1 VRCRGAVYGTGQPT
15 SCTTSRVLVLDGS
28 CRHFRGTPSRSGG
41 SSADVQGSASASWRQ
56 RRPRPVQRRVVQRR
70 PKAHTRASDKR
81 SSAASRR
88 PTRCGTSLMV
98 PNRSMKKSR
107 VMPDMARLGDPA
119 QTSSQC
125 WKMDRNDPAPRLGK
139 RSASGGGPAAPVP
152 GLCRG
157 ASRSEWRRRSNPGML
172 VSPAT
177 RGSCCRRKHSRGPT
191 AAASRRFFMAKVG
204 YEVIGALLRATRG
217 ALEPA
222 ESRRGPAIAVAAG
235 DDYGPHPIRV
245 RRSSHSL
252 VDDRVQQRTLVRQL
266 GIVRIRHTAPRLS

>member
-1 VRCRGAVYGTGQPT
+1 MSEIGCLQSHAVASTMH
-15 SCTTSRVLVLDGS
+15 LIL
-28 CRHFRGTPSRSGG
+28 RHAAQHWIDRLEQYRFLRTIPSTPR
-41 SSADVQGSASASWRQ
+41 AQQLRQ
-56 RRPRPVQRRVVQRR
+56 LESERQTLQ
-70 PKAHTRASDKR
+70 A
-81 SSAASRR
+81 
-88 PTRCGTSLMV
+88 
-98 PNRSMKKSR
+98 
-107 VMPDMARLGDPA
+107 PDMARLGDPA

-235 DDYGPHPIRV
+235 DDYGLHPIRV

-252 VDDRVQQRTLVRQL
+252 VDDRVQQRTLVRLL